1 MEVEAYEYLSS
12 KKTYKKGSLMNVP
25 NTGFSKPVKKSIK
38 DLTQS
43 ATVGT
48 VLKPVQP
55 RIDKE
60 KARKNLDEQ
69 KGKVASMPRYNLT

>member
-25 NTGFSKPVKKSIK
+25 NIGFSKTVKKNVK

-55 RIDKE
+55 KIDKE